1 MSTLHWR
8 THLELGAQ
16 SGSGLGIILHPLS
29 EQPEETQLTAICQS
43 QKAASTNT
51 DVESGSTIYS
61 KAVTSICFFS
71 CKNTAELQVTVESR
85 SATGPIER

>member
-1 MSTLHWR
+1 M
-8 THLELGAQ
+8 HLELGAQ

-29 EQPEETQLTAICQS
+29 ERPTKRMQPEETQLTAICQS